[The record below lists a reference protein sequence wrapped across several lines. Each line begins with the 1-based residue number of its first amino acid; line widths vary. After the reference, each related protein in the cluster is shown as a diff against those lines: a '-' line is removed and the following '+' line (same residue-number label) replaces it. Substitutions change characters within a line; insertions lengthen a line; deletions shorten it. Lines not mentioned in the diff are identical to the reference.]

1 MALPTT
7 VNQLLQQVERNC
19 VLLPSIQRSFVWKPK
34 QIVRLWDSLMRG
46 YPIGPMLVWRT
57 RPTEHKHVHFHQIC
71 RDFKGNDHEVV
82 AASSTDVVSALLD
95 GQQRVTALTIG
106 VLGSIAPSGS
116 AKPRKLHL
124 CLDPNDSAGPE
135 ALQYRF
141 DFLAAG
147 GDEDDAMFPVADAR
161 GLGSSAAELNE
172 AMAARGIT
180 PSVERRHTLRRL
192 VEVIHREAVIR
203 FDPVD
208 GDLQR
213 VLNIFA
219 RVNTGGTQLSY
230 VDLLISTFSAS
241 ANAWRADDEL
251 AKLRKELAKLGLP
264 LSNERILKAALLMV
278 GVPPKFDVEAL
289 NKAKAW
295 QKVEAEWTRIATA
308 LLVAARTF
316 RNFGLSSTILNAEN
330 VIVPIAVYAYH
341 RRLTVSYATADHH
354 DRDRVRVRAFVA
366 RTLLQR
372 AYWTG
377 AVDDVLVTC
386 TRVLKTNSANVFPI
400 SELEKALQSSKP
412 IAVDGLVDELL
423 ALTYSDRRTQ
433 PLLSMLFPHMIGDSS
448 VQKDHIFPRGRFAV
462 GDALAQQ
469 AELLPNLQLLRD
481 ADNQSKGKKEPKSW
495 YDDLPSDTAKRR
507 YREQGVKNLPTSTAG
522 AAHFWDA
529 RRTFLRKEI
538 VQLLKA

>member
-7 VNQLLQQVERNC
+7 VDQLLKQVENNA

-57 RPTEHKHVHFHQIC
+57 RPADHKHVHFHQIC
-71 RDFKGNDHEVV
+71 RDFKGNDHAVV
-82 AASSTDVVSALLD
+82 RASSTDVVSALLD
-95 GQQRVTALTIG
+95 GQQRVTALSIG
-106 VLGSIAPSGS
+106 VLGSIATSGS
-116 AKPRKLHL
+116 TKARRLHL
-124 CLDPNDSAGPE
+124 CLDPDDSAGPE

-141 DFLAAG
+141 DFLANG
-147 GDEDDAMFPVADAR
+147 GDPDEAMFPVADAR
-161 GLGSSAAELNE
+161 GLGSSAADLNA
-172 AMAARGIT
+172 AMHEKGIA
-180 PSVERRHTLRRL
+180 PSVERRRTLRRL
-192 VEVIHREAVIR
+192 VEVIRHDAVIR
-203 FDPVD
+203 FDQVD

-230 VDLLISTFSAS
+230 VDLLISTFSA
-241 ANAWRADDEL
+241 NAKTWRADEEL
-251 AKLRKELAKLGLP
+251 AKLRKDLAKLGLP

-295 QKVEAEWTRIATA
+295 QKVEREWTRISTA

-316 RNFGLSSTILNAEN
+316 RHFGLSSTILNAEN

-341 RRLTVSYATADHH
+341 RRLNAGYATAHTH
-354 DRDRVRVRAFVA
+354 ETDRVRVRAFVA

-386 TRVLKTNSANVFPI
+386 ANVLKKNGPKIFPI
-400 SELEKALQSSKP
+400 SELEKALRSRKP
-412 IAVDGLVDELL
+412 IAVDGLVDDLL
-423 ALTYSDRRTQ
+423 ELTYSDRRTQ
-433 PLLSMLFPHMIGDSS
+433 PLLSLLFPHMISALP
-448 VQKDHIFPRGRFAV
+448 VQKDHIFPRGRFAA

-481 ADNQSKGKKEPKSW
+481 ADNQSKGKKEPKAW
-495 YDDLPSDTAKRR
+495 YDDLGSEATKKL
-507 YREQGVKNLPTSTAG
+507 YRDQGVKHLPPSTSG
-522 AAHFWDA
+522 APHFWDV
-529 RRTFLRKEI
+529 RTTFLRREI
-538 VQLLKA
+538 KRLLKA